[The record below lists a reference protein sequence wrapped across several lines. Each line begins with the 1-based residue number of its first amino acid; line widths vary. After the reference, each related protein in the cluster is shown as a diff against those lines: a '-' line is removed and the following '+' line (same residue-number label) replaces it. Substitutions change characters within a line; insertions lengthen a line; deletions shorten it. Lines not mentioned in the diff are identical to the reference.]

1 MALNI
6 DGISLTP
13 IQSGFNP
20 DYSIIRPEYGGA
32 GLLGGADSQEYQ
44 DLIGPFAGGVLNQ
57 GYQLINNQ
65 VVPVRSSGIYT
76 GSGDPN
82 DPNMSMEEE
91 GGDGAFTISD
101 LMDFQTAIG
110 QANFGNQDPVSAFQ
124 MFEDKGK
131 GTFDIRTNAPYSG
144 LLMGVNEMGEPVP
157 LNMAVNESGEQLSPQ
172 LVRDRIKASFSLIDE
187 SN

>member
-1 MALNI
+1 M
-6 DGISLTP
+6 
-13 IQSGFNP
+13 
-20 DYSIIRPEYGGA
+20 
-32 GLLGGADSQEYQ
+32 
-44 DLIGPFAGGVLNQ
+44 IGPFAGGVLNQ

-101 LMDFQTAIG
+101 LMDFQTAMG

-144 LLMGVNEMGEPVP
+144 LLMGVNEMGEQVP
-157 LNMAVNESGEQLSPQ
+157 LNMAVDERGEQLSPQ
-172 LVRDRIKASFSLIDE
+172 LVRNRIKSSFSLIDE